1 MDIFMVIM
9 ILLAAVGFVAGA
21 VFFVLFLQQRK
32 EMKSIDRQLS

>member
-21 VFFVLFLQQRK
+21 VFSCCSCSSAR
-32 EMKSIDRQLS
+32 R